1 MRARVPPGME
11 GVSPSAAAPHS
22 RCPHPA
28 VRLVTPP
35 ALTLRVRA
43 ATKSLPPLPEIA
55 PAPGATYLGVPATRP
70 AGSSTA
76 AFSTA
81 RLARDAASSSGP
93 SDFQAAHFQAA
104 SR

>member
-1 MRARVPPGME
+1 MACGCWRHLLGHLSMPWM
-11 GVSPSAAAPHS
+11 
-22 RCPHPA
+22 
-28 VRLVTPP
+28 LVH
-35 ALTLRVRA
+35 LRTSSNESQGQRSKAKV
-43 ATKSLPPLPEIA
+43 KV
-55 PAPGATYLGVPATRP
+55 YLGVPAARP

-104 SR
+104 SREASWEL

>member
-1 MRARVPPGME
+1 ME
-11 GVSPSAAAPHS
+11 GVSPGAAAPHS

-43 ATKSLPPLPEIA
+43 AIKSPPPLEETA

-81 RLARDAASSSGP
+81 RFARDAASSSGP

-104 SR
+104 SREASWEL